1 MTDQL
6 ALLMAS
12 LTMAS
17 APQAISTSGLDEVA
31 TIVCAPRDGGM
42 CAALTGALKRTGR
55 KVQIAPPHSSR
66 APTRGDLTIAFVE
79 EGRSAEHIVGHLAW
93 TTANGAES
101 RGESLRCSVVDARVS
116 DAILRSYADTLV
128 HHARLPD

>member
-17 APQAISTSGLDEVA
+17 APLVISTSGLDEVA

-42 CAALTGALKRTGR
+42 CAALKRTGR

-66 APTRGDLTIAFVE
+66 APTRSGLTIAFVE

-116 DAILRSYADTLV
+116 DAILGSHADTLV
-128 HHARLPD
+128 HQALYAG